1 MKKNDT
7 EKRINKII
15 KDWFVTEALLFS
27 AVTTHHTVLNDSLS
41 VPLRTGNLCIEYSN
55 TLTENLSEA
64 ELSDLLKIEVY
75 RILLKHPY
83 TRQPHKANP
92 TALLL
97 ASDIVISKFFV
108 PSSKIE
114 SAGLTFL
121 KSLAWK
127 FSTLDYP
134 LGKKWADTEELKF
147 FQRNLQIDRVTGQL
161 KTVDDLT
168 FEEWYKKIIFLIRE
182 TSAGGG
188 EAAGQGALF
197 DYDLSAITESSE
209 LWKEDENAANQ
220 INDKIKKAE
229 IEQGWGK
236 TGGNLQ
242 RELQG
247 EVDFS
252 FDYRRALSHFRANI
266 VSAERHLTRMKPSRR
281 YGFKAMGSRYE
292 RKADILIAVDVS
304 GSITDESFNRFYHAI
319 KNFFFL
325 KIIEKIDLIFF
336 DVNLKKSEPV
346 KFTSKLNL
354 HEITGRGGTNFQVPL
369 DYFLER
375 RSKYDGMIIFTDGE
389 GSAPKLDVSAT
400 ILWIL
405 DSRLAYEKSRWWIE
419 DLAGNY
425 ATFLP

>member
-15 KDWFVTEALLFS
+15 KDWFLTESLLFS

-55 TLTENLSEA
+55 TLTQNLSEA

-83 TRQPHKANP
+83 ARQPHKANP

-127 FSTLDYP
+127 FSNLDYP

-147 FQRNLQIDRVTGQL
+147 FQRNLQIDRTTGQL

-236 TGGNLQ
+236 SGGNLQ
-242 RELQG
+242 RVLQG

-354 HEITGRGGTNFQVPL
+354 KEITGRGGTNFQVPL

-389 GSAPKLDVSAT
+389 GAAPKLDVSTT

-405 DSRLAYEKSRWWIE
+405 DSRQAYEKSRWWIE
-419 DLAGNY
+419 ALPGNY

>member
-55 TLTENLSEA
+55 ILTQNLSEA

-92 TALLL
+92 TVLLL

-147 FQRNLQIDRVTGQL
+147 FQRNLQIDRATGQL

-188 EAAGQGALF
+188 EAAVQGALF

-236 TGGNLQ
+236 SGGNLQ
-242 RELQG
+242 RVLQG

-354 HEITGRGGTNFQVPL
+354 QEITGRGGTNFQVPL

-389 GSAPKLDVSAT
+389 GAAPKIDVSAT

-419 DLAGNY
+419 GLAGNY